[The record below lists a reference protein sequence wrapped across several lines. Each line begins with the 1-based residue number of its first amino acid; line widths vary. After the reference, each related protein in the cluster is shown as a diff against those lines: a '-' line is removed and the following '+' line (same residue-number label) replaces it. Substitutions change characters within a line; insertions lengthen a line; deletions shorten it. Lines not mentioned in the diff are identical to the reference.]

1 MSVCLGVDFNV
12 LKEVAA
18 NHSFKKLLGAC
29 TPLLQ
34 QHATPSI
41 PPSCCHDLKAHP
53 PPPLPP
59 ILCPLG
65 MDEIMR
71 YIDRDASL
79 SAVFRNPMPFV
90 PPASA

>member
-1 MSVCLGVDFNV
+1 VCLGVDFNV

-18 NHSFKKLLGAC
+18 NHSFKKLLGAW
-29 TPLLQ
+29 TQL
-34 QHATPSI
+34 HSTPSI
-41 PPSCCHDLKAHP
+41 TPSCPFDLKLT
-53 PPPLPP
+53 PLPFSSCS
-59 ILCPLG
+59 CPPG